1 MRKRKKEGPRAPRSR
16 RVREQSSLHPSCYYL
31 AWTCWQTLPCS
42 QNGRSR
48 WLSRGSTR
56 SGILFSELKTR
67 FPQSV
72 KALKVERGIDLPKKG
87 KLRMGASSVKSCLT
101 ERTQRERVLAA
112 SAFYK
117 TVTKKEGLRDSGVCC
132 VPGSPKVTCNRVQ
145 HPNKLSPEMECSL
158 VWRPS
163 RHH

>member
-1 MRKRKKEGPRAPRSR
+1 
-16 RVREQSSLHPSCYYL
+16 
-31 AWTCWQTLPCS
+31 LPCS

-87 KLRMGASSVKSCLT
+87 KLRMGCVFHQKLFDRTHTTRKSFSSFSFLQNRDK
-101 ERTQRERVLAA
+101 ERGVERQWCML
-112 SAFYK
+112 
-117 TVTKKEGLRDSGVCC
+117 C
-132 VPGSPKVTCNRVQ
+132 PGSPKVTCNAPRRCLQ
-145 HPNKLSPEMECSL
+145 K
-158 VWRPS
+158 
-163 RHH
+163 